1 MAGSV
6 PATDRVAAVDA
17 LRGFA
22 LLGILLVNI
31 WYFADS
37 TTLSGGPLPATAS
50 APNLAVRFLVTTLF
64 EGKFY
69 LLFSLLF
76 GYGSAVLRDRA
87 GGQAVHLTSRRLGFL
102 AVLGI
107 LHGATLFY
115 GDILLT
121 YALAGS
127 LLLATRSLAPR
138 VELLLAVAI
147 TAAMALLLVSSALL
161 TGPAEAAATAVGD
174 SAVEDPAVGPAGALA
189 ANAATYGVI
198 GINVV
203 VFQGPLALAA
213 FYAGSALAA
222 WGVLRPSAPPKPLLR
237 RLVLLTLPAGLV
249 LSAGQA
255 WLALRGDDGS
265 TLLASGISVLV
276 SPLVTIGY
284 AAGFLLLLGTRP
296 GRVVSRV
303 LAPMGRLSLSNY
315 VAQSALL
322 GLVFTGYGLGLQD
335 RLPAVVVVLVGVAV
349 YLVQAVA
356 SRLLLRRF
364 ASGPLEWALRRV
376 TYGRSARHDGA

>member
-1 MAGSV
+1 MAGSA
-6 PATDRVAAVDA
+6 PATDRVPAVDA

-37 TTLSGGPLPATAS
+37 TTLSGGPAPAAATTS
-50 APNLAVRFLVTTLF
+50 DLTVRFLVATLF

-76 GYGSAVLRDRA
+76 GYGAAVLRDRA

-138 VELLLAVAI
+138 VALLLAIAI
-147 TAAMALLLVSSALL
+147 TAAMALLLISSALL
-161 TGPAEAAATAVGD
+161 TGTAD
-174 SAVEDPAVGPAGALA
+174 DAVVNTVRDPAVPADGPGGALA
-189 ANAATYGVI
+189 ANAGTYGLI

-222 WGVLRPSAPPKPLLR
+222 WGVLRPSVPPMPVLR
-237 RLVLLTLPAGLV
+237 RVVLLALPAGLV

-284 AAGFLLLLGTRP
+284 AAGFLLLLKTRP
-296 GRVVSRV
+296 GRVVSWV

-315 VAQSALL
+315 IAQSALL

-335 RLPAVVVVLVGVAV
+335 QLPAVAVVLVGVAV
-349 YLVQAVA
+349 YLAQAVA

-364 ASGPLEWALRRV
+364 ATGPLEWALRRV
-376 TYGRSARHDGA
+376 TYGRSVRHGGA